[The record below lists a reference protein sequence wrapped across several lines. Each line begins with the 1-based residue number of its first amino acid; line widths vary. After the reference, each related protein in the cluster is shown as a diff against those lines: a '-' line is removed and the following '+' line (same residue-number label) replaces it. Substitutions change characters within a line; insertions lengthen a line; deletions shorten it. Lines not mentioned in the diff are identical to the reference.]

1 MSHRKVIIIG
11 SGPAGATAALYTA
24 RAGLE
29 PLVIGG
35 SSFGGQL
42 LGTDRVDNWP
52 GRDAISG
59 PDLMQELILHSQ
71 KHGAAYRSARI
82 KNIDLSERP
91 FTLTLTDNTTCTADS
106 VIIACGA
113 TPRRLHC
120 PGEETYWGK
129 GVTTCATCDAPFYKD
144 KEVVIVGGGNTAV
157 VHALQLVR
165 IGARVTIVHILDTLT
180 ATDPTV
186 NLVHDNKNIS
196 IIYSHTVAEIHGDGT
211 HVTGVTIQSQQNNDT
226 FELKT
231 SAVFIAIGVGP
242 NTDLFTDQ
250 LDMDKNGYILRD
262 AHRTTTSVDGVF
274 AAGDVADRIYHQ
286 AITAAGEGCRAAL
299 DCEYFLTGSVKVVY
313 SQ

>member
-1 MSHRKVIIIG
+1 MSHHKVIIIG
-11 SGPAGATAALYTA
+11 SGPAGTTAALYTA

-29 PLVIGG
+29 PVVIGG

-52 GRDAISG
+52 GMDSISG
-59 PDLMQELILHSQ
+59 SDLMEKLILQSQ
-71 KHGAAYRSARI
+71 KHGATYRAVRV
-82 KNIDLSERP
+82 KNIDLSEKP
-91 FTLTLTDNTTCTADS
+91 YSLSLTDNTKCTADS

-120 PGEETYWGK
+120 PGEEEYWGK

-144 KEVVIVGGGNTAV
+144 KEVVIVGGGNSAV

-165 IGARVTIVHILDTLT
+165 IGARVTIVHILDKLT

-186 NLVHDNKNIS
+186 NLVHENKNIS
-196 IIYSHTVAEIHGDGT
+196 IIYSHTVTEIKGDGK
-211 HVTGVTIQSQQNNDT
+211 HVTGVTIQSQQNKDT
-226 FELKT
+226 FELET

-242 NTDLFTDQ
+242 NTDLFKGQ
-250 LDMDKNGYILRD
+250 IDMSKHGYIIRD
-262 AHRTTTSVDGVF
+262 AHRTLTSVEGVF
-274 AAGDVADRIYHQ
+274 AAGDVADQMYHQ

-299 DCEYFLTGSVKVVY
+299 DCEYYLNGSVSVIYNK
-313 SQ
+313 